1 MLLGILLA
9 IAFVTLFERHVLGIR
24 QNRVGPNKVRFGG
37 VLQAVLDGVKLLTKE
52 HVVPHG
58 RKLILFLI
66 APLVSFIIMI
76 LEWFTLPLHFKVLSF
91 QWRVLFFICCIGLIV
106 YAILISG
113 IVSYSKYGA
122 IGAVRACSQTISY
135 EVVFALL
142 LLSLIVLF
150 VSYSFTSSINF
161 LILAGLFVPWFICLI
176 AETNR
181 APFDFA
187 EGERELVR
195 GFNVEYGR
203 GRFVL
208 LFLAEYGSILIL
220 RYLTSVL
227 FFSLSLTTGFIF
239 FMVILIRSVYPRFRY
254 DKLMGLVW
262 FKLLPL
268 VLYFLLF
275 VLFVFYC
282 LPALF
287 SFW

>member
-1 MLLGILLA
+1 M
-9 IAFVTLFERHVLGIR
+9 
-24 QNRVGPNKVRFGG
+24 
-37 VLQAVLDGVKLLTKE
+37 
-52 HVVPHG
+52 
-58 RKLILFLI
+58 
-66 APLVSFIIMI
+66 
-76 LEWFTLPLHFKVLSF
+76 
-91 QWRVLFFICCIGLIV
+91 V

-113 IVSYSKYGA
+113 MVSYSKYGA

-150 VSYSFTSSINF
+150 ISYSFTSSMNIF
-161 LILAGLFVPWFICLI
+161 ILLGLLVPWFVCLV

-195 GFNVEYGR
+195 GFNVEYGS

-227 FFSLSLTTGFIF
+227 FFSLSITTGLIF
-239 FMVILIRSVYPRFRY
+239 FMVILIRRVYPRFRY
-254 DKLMGLVW
+254 DKLMGLV
-262 FKLLPL
+262 
-268 VLYFLLF
+268 
-275 VLFVFYC
+275 
-282 LPALF
+282 
-287 SFW
+287 